1 MTAEP
6 TLADLTPPAGAAV
19 DDTAVDEAEDAGMD
33 QVFEGYVAG
42 QSLVNAASDVTDLWK
57 LFQEDPLA
65 FGVVL
70 NGWAGFGGMFGHD
83 ACLLSLGRRWS
94 GGMPGRA

>member
-1 MTAEP
+1 
-6 TLADLTPPAGAAV
+6 
-19 DDTAVDEAEDAGMD
+19 
-33 QVFEGYVAG
+33 
-42 QSLVNAASDVTDLWK
+42 LWK

-70 NGWAGFGGMFGHD
+70 NGWAGLGGMFGHD